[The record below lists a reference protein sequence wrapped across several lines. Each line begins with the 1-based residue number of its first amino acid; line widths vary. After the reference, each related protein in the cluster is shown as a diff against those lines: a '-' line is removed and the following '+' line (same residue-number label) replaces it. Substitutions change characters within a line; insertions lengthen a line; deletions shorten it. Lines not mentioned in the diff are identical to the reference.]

1 MFYLKGKFFHH
12 LFDKNF
18 PPPHRAW
25 CIIFFVFILS
35 LLTSCSTTKTD
46 GPPGYNV
53 DVSQIQDAVPKVEPL
68 SKYGNKPYAVF
79 GKKYNVMGSSKN
91 YKETG
96 TASWYGTKFH
106 QRNTS
111 SGEPYDMLAM
121 TAAHKSLPL
130 PTYVEVTNLVNGK
143 KIIVKVNDRG
153 PFVGNRLIDLS
164 YAAAKK
170 LGITGTGTGRV
181 EVRAIDPRRDD
192 FDLTPTPIFAKNTTE
207 AKQFPVRKKETII
220 ISKNKSAK
228 KHAAIYLQ
236 VGAFQNK
243 AYAEKLKKQLSGL
256 VSTPVKITELKR
268 AKKLYRVQI
277 GPLNDSNKIA
287 EINKQL
293 KSIGLNSREM
303 LV

>member
-1 MFYLKGKFFHH
+1 MSHLKGKFFHH

-18 PPPHRAW
+18 PPPSREW
-25 CIIFFVFILS
+25 CTFFFIFIFF
-35 LLTSCSTTKTD
+35 LLTSCSTTPKD

-53 DVSQIQDAVPKVEPL
+53 DVSQIHDAVPKVEPL
-68 SKYGNKPYAVF
+68 SKYGNKPVYEVF
-79 GKKYNVMGSSKN
+79 GKKYNVMVSSKN

-106 QRNTS
+106 RRNTS

-130 PTYVEVTNLVNGK
+130 PTYVEVKNLSNGK
-143 KIIVKVNDRG
+143 KVIVKVNDRG

-181 EVRAIDPRRDD
+181 EIRAIDPGATEI
-192 FDLTPTPIFAKNTTE
+192 DLAAHEPIFAKNTIKPKAT
-207 AKQFPVRKKETII
+207 KKTTTILV
-220 ISKNKSAK
+220 KNTSTK
-228 KHAAIYLQ
+228 KHAPIYLQ

-243 AYAEKLKKQLSGL
+243 VYAEKLKKQLSG
-256 VSTPVKITELKR
+256 VVASPVKITELVR

-303 LV
+303 MG